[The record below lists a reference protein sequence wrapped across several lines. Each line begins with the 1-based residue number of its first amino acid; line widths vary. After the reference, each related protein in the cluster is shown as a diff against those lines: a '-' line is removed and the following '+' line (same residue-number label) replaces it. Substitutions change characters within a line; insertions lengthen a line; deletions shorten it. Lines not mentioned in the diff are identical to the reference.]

1 MTVTKEGEIPRITVQ
16 RGIKTVMA
24 EVSVFEGTLR
34 WTLPLRGKVV
44 KTSSGNFFK
53 S

>member
-1 MTVTKEGEIPRITVQ
+1 MKAAKEGEIPRITVQ
-16 RGIKTVMA
+16 RGIRTVMA
-24 EVSVFEGTLR
+24 EVSVFGGTLR
-34 WTLPLRGKVV
+34 WTLTLRGKVV